1 MAMMISKF
9 NKLIKSRLI
18 WIIFLVVI
26 VFAFVFWG
34 MRAPEGHD
42 GQRRIVGSMHGRDVD
57 LSDYSLAHEKAFIGH
72 FWETGRFP
80 GTSEQEREYLEQQT
94 WKRIATLTKAH
105 DAGLRV
111 PDAMLAQVI
120 SHHPFF
126 QDNGRFDPDLYA
138 QVIEFMQRERRIGE
152 RSFQEILRENIEM
165 QFLRR
170 KVSNL
175 APVTPREIEEAARML
190 TDKFTIAYAQLSAD
204 DVADRV
210 SFTEED
216 IEKYYEANAQR
227 YTTPQKYKLHYAAFP
242 YHEFHDKVPEISDE
256 DIESYYRRNRDDFLR
271 IPDGETEENEDEVSP
286 LPLEEVRDEIVTRLR
301 DQRARR
307 MALRVAN
314 DFAGDLAPD
323 YTGEHRSLRELSEEM
338 GVEWGVIPPFA
349 EGETPDFH
357 DAAREIAVATR
368 QLDFTPIYN
377 YSDPLTGDHGVYVV
391 ALAELI
397 DPELQPLEEVREEV
411 IADVQRESERAEL
424 RKLAAEIHEHVST
437 ALAENYD
444 FAEILE
450 EKGYGILEAGPFS
463 VSRDFLSEPLLQDF
477 MPGLALHEAGELMDI
492 VDAGSRMLIAYVSR
506 REQEQDTGLL
516 QLVKEHVETALLHNR
531 VLIAYDAY
539 QQFLLDEAQFKE
551 RDWRNRSAAE

>member
-26 VFAFVFWG
+26 VFAFVIWG
-34 MRAPEGHD
+34 MQTPERHD
-42 GQRRIVGSMHGRDVD
+42 GQHRIVGSMYGRDVD
-57 LSDYSLAHEKAFIGH
+57 LGDYSMALEKAFIGH

-80 GTSEQEREYLEQQT
+80 GTSEQARKHLEQQA
-94 WKRIATLTKAH
+94 WKRIATLRKTH

-126 QDNGRFDPDLYA
+126 QENGRFNPDSYA
-138 QVIEFMQRERRIGE
+138 QLIEFMQRERRIGE
-152 RSFQEILRENIEM
+152 RSLQEILRENIEM

-175 APVTPREIEEAARML
+175 APVTPREIEDAARML
-190 TDKFTIAYAQLSAD
+190 TDKFTVAYAQLSTE

-210 SFTEED
+210 SFTDED
-216 IEKYYEANAQR
+216 IEKYYEANPQR

-271 IPDGETEENEDEVSP
+271 IPDEGIEENEDEASH
-286 LPLEEVRDEIVTRLR
+286 LPLEDVRDEIEVRLR
-301 DQRARR
+301 DERARR

-323 YTGEHRSLRELSEEM
+323 YTGEHRSLRQLSEEM
-338 GVEWGVIPPFA
+338 GIEWGLIPPFA

-357 DAAREIAVATR
+357 DAARQIAVAAR

-377 YSDPLTGDHGVYVV
+377 YSDPLTGNHGVYVV
-391 ALAELI
+391 ALSELI
-397 DPELQPLEEVREEV
+397 DPELQPLEDVREEV
-411 IADVQRESERAEL
+411 IAAVKSESERAEL
-424 RKLAAEIHEHVST
+424 KKLAEEIHEHVSA
-437 ALAENYD
+437 ALAEDYD
-444 FAEILE
+444 FAGILE
-450 EKGYGILEAGPFS
+450 EKGYEISEIGPFS
-463 VSRDFLSEPLLQDF
+463 VSRDFFSEPLLRDF
-477 MPGLALHEAGELMDI
+477 MPGLALHEDGELMDV
-492 VDAGSRMLIAYVSR
+492 VDAGSRMLIAYVSG
-506 REQEQDTGLL
+506 REQEQDTGLM
-516 QLVKEHVETALLHNR
+516 QLVKEHVETAILR
-531 VLIAYDAY
+531 SRALIAYDAY